1 MTRYFGFRRTRI
13 TESPLRNILL
23 MNLSLLMG
31 FDAVLPF
38 PVFGIFGRRSEARGQ
53 TRGKERE
60 RGRERER
67 VSQSVGR
74 LDWSLARARA
84 SPRARAAHLRPHLLH
99 ALQDHVEVSV
109 EGLHPRQEL
118 PVVPAAHEN
127 LRVRLHGRREK
138 GERSRLELLFLL
150 LLELLQVHW
159 RRHRVV
165 VVGGWVVAK
174 PEASPLDFSGNL

>member
-1 MTRYFGFRRTRI
+1 
-13 TESPLRNILL
+13 

-38 PVFGIFGRRSEARGQ
+38 PVFGIFGRHTVSKHADRRAGKRVRG
-53 TRGKERE
+53 
-60 RGRERER
+60 R

-74 LDWSLARARA
+74 SIGLEPRSRESLAA
-84 SPRARAAHLRPHLLH
+84 RARAAHLRPHLLH

-127 LRVRLHGRREK
+127 LRVRLHGRRERR
-138 GERSRLELLFLL
+138 RSSDLLLSLVARLEVL
-150 LLELLQVHW
+150 
-159 RRHRVV
+159 
-165 VVGGWVVAK
+165 
-174 PEASPLDFSGNL
+174 SDTSMC